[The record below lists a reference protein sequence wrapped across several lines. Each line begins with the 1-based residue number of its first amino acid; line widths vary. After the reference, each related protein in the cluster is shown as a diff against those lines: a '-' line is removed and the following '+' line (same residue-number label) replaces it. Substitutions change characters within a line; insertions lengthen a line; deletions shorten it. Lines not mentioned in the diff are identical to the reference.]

1 MLKRTNKLTLSERIV
16 AFTLV
21 IVVALSVALGIY
33 WLIWLLWC
41 YVATSFFPDASTSIT
56 SPGFWEFSAAL
67 ILFSILTGFIR
78 ITRKE
83 K

>member
-1 MLKRTNKLTLSERIV
+1 MWKRTKKLTLSEWIV

-21 IVVALSVALGIY
+21 IVVTLSVALGVY
-33 WLIWLLWC
+33 WLIWKLWC
-41 YVATSFFPDASTSIT
+41 YVATSFFPDASTTIT
-56 SPGFWEFSAAL
+56 SPGFLEFSAAL
-67 ILFSILTGFIR
+67 LLFSILTGFIR